1 MNKEAGYLVVIT
13 GASGAGKDEV
23 TKKLIE
29 RDEKTRRIVTFTN
42 RAIRKGEMNG
52 VDYNFVSTLEFEKM
66 IEQNYLAEYV
76 VYRQDKNGNN
86 EYKGTLRSDLENVLE
101 GERVIWRI
109 DPTRAAETKDFLRGS
124 LGREKGGLVAEKSLV
139 VYVGVENLAVLKRRQ
154 LSRDGAKFSKEG
166 FEKNLRNDWK
176 NWLRFYGNYDLVVIN
191 RDGELDKT
199 VDEIEREIGK
209 LK

>member
-1 MNKEAGYLVVIT
+1 VVIT

-29 RDEKTRRIVTFTN
+29 RDENRRKIITFTN
-42 RAIRKGEMNG
+42 RAMREGEING

-66 IEQNYLAEYV
+66 IEKNSLAEYV
-76 VYRQDKNGNN
+76 VYRQDINGNN
-86 EYKGTLRSDLENVLE
+86 EYKGTLRLDLENVLE
-101 GERVIWRI
+101 GEKVIWRI

-154 LSRDGAKFSKEG
+154 EKREREKFSKEG
-166 FEKNLRNDWK
+166 FAKNLRNDWN
-176 NWLRFYGNYDLVVIN
+176 NWLRFFDKYDLVVIN

-199 VDEIEREIGK
+199 AEEIEREIDFRFGIRK
-209 LK
+209 F